1 MPKMAREKD
10 PEKNELSKE
19 HTGKC
24 MRYGE
29 WMQSMK
35 SRNLWNQNQAI
46 KIEEKKKRRSVV
58 WQRDDYSLYRNPE
71 RQVRR

>member
-46 KIEEKKKRRSVV
+46 KIEEKKEEGRWYGREMITVFTETQKGK
-58 WQRDDYSLYRNPE
+58 
-71 RQVRR
+71 